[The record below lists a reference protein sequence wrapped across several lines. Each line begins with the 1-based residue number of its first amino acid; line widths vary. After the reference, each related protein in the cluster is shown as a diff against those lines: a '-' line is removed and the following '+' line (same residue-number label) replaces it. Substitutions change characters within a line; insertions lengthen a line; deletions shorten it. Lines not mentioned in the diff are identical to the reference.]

1 MDKILIVDAIEQN
14 IDLISRYLTNAGY
27 NIISATDGPSALLKA
42 RMFKPDLILLDIL
55 IPQISGFEVCKI
67 LKASDDTKYISILII
82 TAIDSADS
90 RNRSFEVGADDFISK
105 SFDNALLLSKIK
117 SLIRIKHLSDELKHR
132 YSELQEK
139 NDILNF
145 QLNVAMQVQRSLIE
159 ESNFSLNNVDFIS
172 TYLPALDIGGD
183 MYDMLRLDNSKVAVI
198 MSDVSGHGISAS
210 LLTAMLKMM
219 FRSTISATINPSEFL
234 YEMNNKFCNIF
245 TNKLIDV
252 YACVFFAVID
262 TQSKEILC
270 SNAGHTL
277 PIFVNSKENSAQ
289 EIDIKGVPIGMLEN
303 TQYNS
308 ITLSFD
314 NGDLLFFHT
323 DGLGDSLYKN
333 AYDEF
338 LSKLKLL
345 LISVKDMPVKQI
357 ISDVLNQFKNA
368 DESAK
373 YEADDI
379 SIIICKM

>member
-1 MDKILIVDAIEQN
+1 MDKLLVVDAIEQN
-14 IDLISRYLTNAGY
+14 VNLLSRYLTNSGY
-27 NIISATDGPSALLKA
+27 DIISASDGPSAISKA
-42 RMFKPDLILLDIL
+42 RMFKPDLILLDLL

-67 LKASDDTKYISILII
+67 LKGDDDTKYISILII
-82 TAIDSADS
+82 TAIDSTDT
-90 RNRSFEVGADDFISK
+90 RNRSFEVGADDFITK
-105 SFDNALLLSKIK
+105 SIDKTLLLSKIK
-117 SLIRIKHLSDELKHR
+117 SLLRIKHLSDELKKQ
-132 YSELQEK
+132 YCELQEK
-139 NDILNF
+139 NNILNF
-145 QLNVAMQVQRSLIE
+145 QLNMAMQVQRSLIE
-159 ESNFSLNNVDFIS
+159 ESNFSLNNVNFVS

-183 MYDMLRLDNSKVAVI
+183 MYDMLKLDDSKVAVI

-219 FRSTISATINPSEFL
+219 FRSTISATTNPSEFL
-234 YEMNNKFCNIF
+234 YEMNNKFCSIF
-245 TNKLIDV
+245 TNKLVDV

-270 SNAGHTL
+270 SNAGHVM
-277 PIFVNSKENSAQ
+277 PIFVHSKNATAQ
-289 EIDIKGVPIGMLEN
+289 EIDVQGIPIGMMEDTEYKN
-303 TQYNS
+303 

-338 LSKLKLL
+338 ITKLKLL
-345 LISVKDMPVKQI
+345 LISVKDIPVNQI
-357 ISDVLNQFKNA
+357 IADVLNQFKNI
-368 DESAK
+368 DETAK